1 MRTPQLEKR
10 YGNSL
15 LIGRKTGWER
25 RNDRVTGN
33 LVGLRCD
40 EGLPVSFYQ
49 YPNNLGR
56 PLPEHFDIVV
66 AKSSI
71 APSAAASN
79 RGSYGTGSTSD
90 KRGGNTVLK
99 GQRSAATSS
108 PLRRTGAAVR
118 QSAPRQRS
126 KNAAA
131 AVSVAPKVAPTGLF
145 LRRAGILGG
154 LPAGPG
160 LNARTTPRGRPY
172 APTCFLMRPSPDSA
186 RRTGGSAG
194 RCLRRPDHLGQRRLL
209 GGHQG
214 PAG

>member
-40 EGLPVSFYQ
+40 EDLPVSFYQ

-56 PLPEHFDIVV
+56 PLPEHFDI
-66 AKSSI
+66 
-71 APSAAASN
+71 
-79 RGSYGTGSTSD
+79 
-90 KRGGNTVLK
+90 
-99 GQRSAATSS
+99 
-108 PLRRTGAAVR
+108 RRRRQIFNCTVR

-126 KNAAA
+126 KNAAS
-131 AVSVAPKVAPTGLF
+131 AVYVAPKVAPTGLF

-194 RCLRRPDHLGQRRLL
+194 RCLRRPDHMGQRRLL
-209 GGHQG
+209 GRYQG